1 MTDIKRTMIASLLIE
16 QATELKGKL
25 PTELGFEDLVDV
37 VQRVVKNCSIP
48 AVSVQSEQLVCSDCA
63 DGRDEFEPN
72 WKCPEFRKKDEFNWE
87 VPQLQQRN
95 VGSGDIRIVNL
106 PVKVVFEWSDKIVA
120 DYDSETDT
128 VLEYTSGYVM
138 EVLPNQQFVY
148 KDEPTTFIAQT
159 LIDATKFN
167 YKN

>member
-1 MTDIKRTMIASLLIE
+1 M
-16 QATELKGKL
+16 
-25 PTELGFEDLVDV
+25 
-37 VQRVVKNCSIP
+37 KN
-48 AVSVQSEQLVCSDCA
+48 
-63 DGRDEFEPN
+63 
-72 WKCPEFRKKDEFNWE
+72 KDEFNYE

-95 VGSGDIRIVNL
+95 VVCSGDIRIVNL
-106 PVKVVFEWSDKIVA
+106 PVQVVFEWSDKIVA